1 MDANEGSP
9 RASARL
15 NRVKAISQVLK
26 ILFPLYLLTVGYFP
40 FVHRTP
46 DGFWMVWGTY
56 ATIAEAPIAAK
67 LIVVLGAGILLA
79 AVVTCYQ
86 LLNLYAKGII
96 FSARNVSLLGRIGY
110 LALGYGALKWCGP
123 LLMSAWYHWIGVSF
137 GSSSMS
143 FVSLKLFVVYVVSLL
158 GSPWIIGGFF
168 AVLIAYIMGEGCKI
182 QEEQELTV

>member
-1 MDANEGSP
+1 MNANESP
-9 RASARL
+9 VKNNSRL
-15 NRVKAISQVLK
+15 DRVKTISRVLK
-26 ILFPLYLLTVGYFP
+26 ILFPLYLLAFGYFP
-40 FVHRTP
+40 FVRREP
-46 DGFWMVWGTY
+46 DGYWMVWGTY
-56 ATIAEAPIAAK
+56 ATIAEAPFAVK

-79 AVVTCYQ
+79 AAATCYQ

-96 FSARNVSLLGRIGY
+96 FSAGNVRLLGRIGC

-123 LLMSAWYHWIGVSF
+123 LLMSAWNHWIGVSF
-137 GSSSMS
+137 GPA
-143 FVSLKLFVVYVVSLL
+143 VSLKLLSLYAVSLL